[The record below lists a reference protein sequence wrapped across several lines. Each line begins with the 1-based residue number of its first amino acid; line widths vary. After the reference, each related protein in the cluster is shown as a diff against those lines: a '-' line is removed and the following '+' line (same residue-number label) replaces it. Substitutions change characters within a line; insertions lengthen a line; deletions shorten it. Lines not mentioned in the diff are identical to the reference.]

1 TRHAWTHSIAPIR
14 ARAARAR
21 TRDLQIQARSDLR
34 GELLQHRY
42 RTITEVFGDPGIWT
56 GDGQC
61 GGCRSAG
68 YRYGEAPHADLL
80 LTVVDAITGP
90 ADPAELG
97 HQVALGV
104 DALLGGRWQPGALDD
119 LGDVVVGELGE
130 DHLAHA
136 GAVHV
141 HPASDLGEHPH
152 GVRGRG
158 LADVDRPV
166 VIEDRQIGALAQLV
180 CQAREVGPRAAA
192 ELPARSVPE
201 AHQARAE
208 GVAARGELTHVSARE
223 QGAHQAMDRGQR
235 QRGLLGQLT
244 ERGFAAVVRQQFQQ
258 VDGAV
263 DGLDSAGAFRFR
275 RRCAGLGLRH
285 PQFPFFIASLW
296 GFCDRAR
303 ARVASDSQPLYD
315 ASYFL

>member
-1 TRHAWTHSIAPIR
+1 KVGDVGGVWMADFAWVRCRPVAARPAPPRRTSRQGAAPSLIDRSPSGGELARHNHTRHAWTHSIAPIR

-68 YRYGEAPHADLL
+68 DRYGEAPHADLL
-80 LTVVDAITGP
+80 PTVVDAIAGP

-166 VIEDRQIGALAQLV
+166 
-180 CQAREVGPRAAA
+180 
-192 ELPARSVPE
+192 
-201 AHQARAE
+201 
-208 GVAARGELTHVSARE
+208 
-223 QGAHQAMDRGQR
+223 
-235 QRGLLGQLT
+235 
-244 ERGFAAVVRQQFQQ
+244 
-258 VDGAV
+258 
-263 DGLDSAGAFRFR
+263 
-275 RRCAGLGLRH
+275 
-285 PQFPFFIASLW
+285 
-296 GFCDRAR
+296 
-303 ARVASDSQPLYD
+303 
-315 ASYFL
+315 